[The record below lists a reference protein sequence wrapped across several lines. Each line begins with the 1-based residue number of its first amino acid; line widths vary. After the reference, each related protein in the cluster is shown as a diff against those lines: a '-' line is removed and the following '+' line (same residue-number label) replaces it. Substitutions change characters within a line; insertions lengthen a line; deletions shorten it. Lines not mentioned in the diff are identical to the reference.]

1 MTDEQL
7 IAVATSLA
15 AKFRTSEQCVAGDV
29 AAALVTTAGHV
40 YTGICIDTE
49 CSLGFCAE
57 DAAVAE
63 MLKARESAVATIV
76 AVTDKKQII
85 APCGRCRELLWQV
98 DPSNRTSRV
107 ITSVGVAIPLSDL
120 LPYPD
125 A

>member
-15 AKFRTSEQCVAGDV
+15 GEFRTSEQCVAGGV
-29 AAALVTTAGHV
+29 AAALVTAAGHV
-40 YTGICIDTE
+40 YTGICVDTGS
-49 CSLGFCAE
+49 SLGFCAE
-57 DAAVAE
+57 HAAVAE

-76 AVTDKKQII
+76 AVTGTKQII
-85 APCGRCRELLWQV
+85 APCGRCRELIWQL
-98 DPSNRTSRV
+98 DRSNRTSRV
-107 ITSVGVAIPLSDL
+107 IMSNGVAIPLSDL